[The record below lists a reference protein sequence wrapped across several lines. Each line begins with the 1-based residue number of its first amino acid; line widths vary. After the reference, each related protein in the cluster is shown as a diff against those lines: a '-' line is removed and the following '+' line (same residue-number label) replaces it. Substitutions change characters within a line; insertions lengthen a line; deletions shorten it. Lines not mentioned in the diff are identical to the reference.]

1 MLLLLATDAGSM
13 KVSSEEAGQ
22 AVSAEEL
29 ADELQKQCSI
39 VSVAQTSHMIP
50 GVTTAQLC
58 ATAAAMP
65 PNVAISNAEQL
76 RQLLSLLSKKNDRQ
90 LVVPD
95 EFSKVLWPVF
105 CYFYHN
111 AILYIVNSNFDLY
124 VSHRG

>member
-1 MLLLLATDAGSM
+1 MLATDAGSM
-13 KVSSEEAGQ
+13 KMSSDEAGQ

-58 ATAAAMP
+58 ATAAAVP
-65 PNVAISNAEQL
+65 PNAEQL
-76 RQLLSLLSKKNDRQ
+76 RQLLNLLSKKSDRQ

-95 EFSKVLWPVF
+95 ELPNSFSKVLRPVF
-105 CYFYHN
+105 SYF
-111 AILYIVNSNFDLY
+111 
-124 VSHRG
+124 